1 MATKATELYEEDFYA
16 WTREQAAAL
25 RHMAKDRWNGPLDL
39 RHLAEE
45 IQDVGSERRDAIRS
59 HVRRIIEHLLKLAHS
74 RAKDPRGG
82 WRSSV
87 INARV
92 EIEDK
97 LTASLRRDLARQ
109 LPRLYGRGRLL
120 AANGLEA
127 HGKADAAGALPSTCP
142 YDLACILD
150 LNWYPP
156 NRHGIADETTNYRES
171 SNASQEDPDADR

>member
-1 MATKATELYEEDFYA
+1 MATKAAELYEEDFYA
-16 WTREQAAAL
+16 WTRDQAASL
-25 RHMAKDRWNGPLDL
+25 RRLAKDRWNGPLDL

-59 HVRRIIEHLLKLAHS
+59 HVRRIIEHLLKLEYS
-74 RAKDPRGG
+74 RAKEPRGG
-82 WRSSV
+82 WRSSI

-97 LTASLRRDLARQ
+97 LTRSLHRDLGRQ

-127 HGKADAAGALPSTCP
+127 YGEAEAARALPATCP
-142 YDLACILD
+142 YVLEAVLD
-150 LNWYPP
+150 VDWYPA
-156 NRHGIADETTNYRES
+156 NRHGIADEN
-171 SNASQEDPDADR
+171 